1 MLAASSA
8 SRSARP
14 AFAYW
19 LGRLRAAP
27 LAAESQRAAFCPAVA
42 VWKKLL
48 APCWNFLSGATDAGA
63 GAAPAAAGT
72 GGGAG
77 RAGGCVAGGLS
88 LFMTA
93 SDPKKS
99 YDL

>member
-1 MLAASSA
+1 LLAGSVNCLLLLLLLKSEALL
-8 SRSARP
+8 SAR
-14 AFAYW
+14 
-19 LGRLRAAP
+19 LSLR
-27 LAAESQRAAFCPAVA
+27 

-48 APCWNFLSGATDAGA
+48 VFCWNFLLKATGAGA